1 MNEKQTSNED
11 QPDELIQKMSQWQR
25 ANPDATLTDIEEAV
39 EAELAQ
45 IRQRIVEEMVREKEA
60 ASHEEPDCPRCG
72 ERMVK
77 NGRRSRKLKG
87 KEGQTVTLDRQQ
99 WRCLS
104 CGATLFPPG

>member
-1 MNEKQTSNED
+1 
-11 QPDELIQKMSQWQR
+11 
-25 ANPDATLTDIEEAV
+25 
-39 EAELAQ
+39 
-45 IRQRIVEEMVREKEA
+45 MVA
-60 ASHEEPDCPRCG
+60 RCG

-104 CGATLFPPG
+104 DADKQRCCRLDRALGLLHGAYTPQVQEAMTRLGSRMPYAEAQEEAGVVVEGGGK